1 MEIKDLVIDVKRTV
15 GDDLVLVDVVPV
27 FVYEDGKRTDKI
39 IGYRYVVSMPR
50 HAFDKISVKIDGDKQ
65 LEMPENEYPVVEFD
79 DLEIRVYWTPD
90 GYRVGAS
97 ATGIRMI

>member
-15 GDDLVLVDVVPV
+15 GDDLVLVDMVPV

>member
-15 GDDLVLVDVVPV
+15 GDDLVLVDMVPV

-50 HAFDKISVKIDGDKQ
+50 HAFDKISVKIEGDKQ